1 MKSFSFRKNLVYIQ
15 SKVIYIGKKAN
26 QLIVN

>member
-15 SKVIYIGKKAN
+15 SKVIYIGQKVN